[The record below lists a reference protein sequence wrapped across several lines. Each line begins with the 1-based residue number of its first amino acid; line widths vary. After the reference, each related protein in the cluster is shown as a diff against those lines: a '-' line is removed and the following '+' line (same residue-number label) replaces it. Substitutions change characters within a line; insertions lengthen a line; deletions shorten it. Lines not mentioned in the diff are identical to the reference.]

1 MKIRKVKWANHPI
14 LGNLELNF
22 INPTTNKPYSTI
34 VLAGENGTGKTTILE
49 TLNTF
54 LSIGSFEPF
63 NAIEYEIEGKQY
75 ILTPSNIPG
84 SLKTFFTRY
93 DVENEISENI
103 HSDRNNNSNS
113 IQSDN
118 KDPRSYGSVFSRPRA
133 DYKTNKIEIVKKM

>member
-14 LGNLELNF
+14 LGNLELDF
-22 INPTTNKPYSTI
+22 VNPVTNKPYSTI

-63 NAIEYEIEGKQY
+63 DGIEYEVEDKRY

-84 SLKTFFTRY
+84 SLKTFSQDMMWKMILQKTFIVTG
-93 DVENEISENI
+93 II
-103 HSDRNNNSNS
+103 
-113 IQSDN
+113 IQVLFN
-118 KDPRSYGSVFSRPRA
+118 QII
-133 DYKTNKIEIVKKM
+133 KTLDLMEVCFQDQGQIIKPTK